1 MIPLRTFT
9 LLSSALASLLI
20 ILVGGMIPSA
30 TFIIK
35 SNLSLEV
42 VDLPIS
48 WQVPALIFTGL
59 FCGPKAGMIAVIA
72 YLTIGLFYLPVFQG
86 GGSLGYIATPA
97 FGYLAGFI
105 PAVWVTGRM
114 AQLRRNNSMLRLF
127 ITSISGLTIVHAVGI
142 INIFAGALTSR
153 WDNTLLELLYIY
165 SISNLPFH
173 ILLCLP
179 IVLLTKSLRKVLIL
193 E

>member
-1 MIPLRTFT
+1 
-9 LLSSALASLLI
+9 
-20 ILVGGMIPSA
+20 MIPSA

-35 SNLSLEV
+35 SNLSLEI

-59 FCGPKAGMIAVIA
+59 FCGPEAGLIAAIA

-86 GGSLGYIATPA
+86 GGSIGYIATPA
-97 FGYLAGFI
+97 FGYLAGFL
-105 PAVWVTGRM
+105 PSVWITGRM
-114 AQLRRNNSMLRLF
+114 AQLRKNNSMHRLF
-127 ITSISGLTIVHAVGI
+127 ITSIYGLTLVHAVGI
-142 INIFAGALTSR
+142 INILIGVMTSR
-153 WDNTLLELLYIY
+153 WDNKLLELLYIY

-173 ILLCLP
+173 IFLCIP
-179 IVLLTKSLRKVLIL
+179 VVLLTKSMRKLLIL